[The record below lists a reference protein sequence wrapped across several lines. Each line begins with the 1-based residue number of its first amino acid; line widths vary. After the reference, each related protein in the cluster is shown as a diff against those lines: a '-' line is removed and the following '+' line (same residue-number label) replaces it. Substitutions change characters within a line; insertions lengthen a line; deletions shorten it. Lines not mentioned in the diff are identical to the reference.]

1 MAPTHG
7 TQAQPRRKWLRPAL
21 WVVGWALVAFPLARA
36 QLADMAVL
44 NRMPQQ
50 ALLLD
55 AGNARALAALG
66 AALQVSGD
74 QQNGMTLARGALKRE
89 PLNVVAL
96 RTLGLALEQSGD
108 VAGANRVMFLAGTL
122 GWRDV
127 ALQLWLLKAYA
138 LKDDVASAL
147 RRADALARIGK
158 QSNITLPIFLAS
170 LPDDRTRAALV
181 AEMKDRPT
189 WRGPFFYKILQLPAD
204 QMPYVG
210 RLIAEL
216 AAAGSPITPAERAIY
231 LTRLVQ
237 VGQARAAYDDWLRS
251 RPAAQ
256 RGGAAQGGAA
266 LSWDGG
272 FERVPAT
279 GTLGAPFEWQLTPES
294 TGIAGIEPADAGG
307 QRLWV
312 SPGRDYRGRVIS
324 QTMVLAPGRY
334 RLDARVKGDPAS
346 AGLRWSIRCVPGDS
360 ELPQNVGVPDGN
372 GRPFATVAFTV
383 PAGCTAQSLAV
394 ELEASDGEGGE
405 NVTIDDVTIREV
417 G

>member
-1 MAPTHG
+1 MALTYG
-7 TQAQPRRKWLRPAL
+7 TQVQPRAKWLRPAL
-21 WVVGWALVAFPLARA
+21 WAVGWALIAFPLARA
-36 QLADMAVL
+36 QLADLAVL

-55 AGNARALAALG
+55 AGNARALASLS

-96 RTLGLALEQSGD
+96 RTLGLALEQTGD
-108 VAGANRVMFLAGTL
+108 AAGANRVMFLAGTL

-181 AEMKDRPT
+181 SEMKDRPT
-189 WRGPFFYKILQLPAD
+189 WRGPFFYRILQLPVD

-210 RLIAEL
+210 RLITEL

-237 VGQARAAYDDWLRS
+237 VGQGRAAYDDWLRS
-251 RPAAQ
+251 RPAAER
-256 RGGAAQGGAA
+256 RGAM
-266 LSWDGG
+266 SWDGG
-272 FERVPAT
+272 FEHVPAT

-294 TGIAGIEPADAGG
+294 TGTAGIEPGEGGG

-324 QTMVLAPGRY
+324 QTVILAPGRY
-334 RLDARVKGDPAS
+334 QLNARVKGDSAS
-346 AGLRWSIRCVPGDS
+346 AGLRWSIRCVPGDA
-360 ELPQNVGVPDGN
+360 ELPQDVGSPGGS
-372 GRPFATVAFTV
+372 GRNFATIAFSV

-394 ELEASDGEGGE
+394 ELEASDGDGGE
-405 NVTIDDVTIREV
+405 NVTIDDVVIRKV

>member
-1 MAPTHG
+1 MEAR
-7 TQAQPRRKWLRPAL
+7 PRRAWLRPAL
-21 WVVGWALVAFPLARA
+21 WAVGWAAIAFPIART
-36 QLADMAVL
+36 QLAELAVA

-55 AGNARALAALG
+55 AGNARALAGLG

-89 PLNVVAL
+89 PMNVPAL
-96 RTLGLALEQSGD
+96 RTLGLALEQAGD
-108 VAGANRVMFLAGTL
+108 AAGANRIMFLAGTL

-181 AEMKDRPT
+181 AEVKDRPV

-216 AAAGSPITPAERAIY
+216 ARAGSPITPAERAIY

-237 VGQARAAYDDWLRS
+237 VGQGRLAYADWLRS
-251 RPAAQ
+251 QPPMA
-256 RGGAAQGGAA
+256 RGASAPN
-266 LSWDGG
+266 WDGG
-272 FERVPAT
+272 FERVPVT
-279 GTLGAPFEWQLTPES
+279 GTLGAPFEWQMTPES
-294 TGIAGIEPADAGG
+294 TGIAGIVPADGRG
-307 QRLWV
+307 QQLSV
-312 SPGRDYRGRVIS
+312 SPGRDYRGRLIS
-324 QTMVLAPGRY
+324 QTIVLSPGRY
-334 RLDARVKGDPAS
+334 RLNARVTGDPVA
-346 AGLRWSIRCVPGDS
+346 AGLRWSVRCIPGDN
-360 ELPQNVGVPDGN
+360 ELPQETAAN
-372 GRPFATVAFTV
+372 GGAGEPGFTATGFTV
-383 PAGCTAQSLAV
+383 PTGCTAQSLAV
-394 ELEASDGEGGE
+394 EIDAGSGAGDGGGQT
-405 NVTIDDVTIREV
+405 VSIDDVVIRKA